1 MLKGV
6 QEAISQVIGQE
17 RAKPEDRRTNLWI
30 GAVVL
35 GTVLVIGMLMFLAF
49 R

>member
-1 MLKGV
+1 M
-6 QEAISQVIGQE
+6 SQVIGQE
-17 RAKPEDRRTNLWI
+17 RSPQDRRTNLWI

>member
-1 MLKGV
+1 M
-6 QEAISQVIGQE
+6 SQVIGQE
-17 RAKPEDRRTNLWI
+17 RSSPQDRRTNLWI